1 MFTLELLGIPG
12 TRLSRKYFCLK
23 VSHIPTMFLDAV
35 KLPCMAT
42 KPPTYLSELMT
53 IRDILMGEIIHEYN
67 ERFEK
72 VEADLQAQRE
82 ALNAKEAAL
91 DERIKALDALLQQ
104 KSNDLSTHF
113 TDKIEE
119 DRQSLS
125 ALFLS
130 LGQELKR

>member
-1 MFTLELLGIPG
+1 
-12 TRLSRKYFCLK
+12 
-23 VSHIPTMFLDAV
+23 
-35 KLPCMAT
+35 MAT
-42 KPPTYLSELMT
+42 KPPTSLSELMT
-53 IRDILMGEIIHEYN
+53 IRDILMGEIIQEYN

-82 ALNAKEAAL
+82 ALAAKEAAL
-91 DERIKALDALLQQ
+91 DERISALDALLQQ
-104 KSNDLSTHF
+104 KSTDLATNF
-113 TDKIEE
+113 NNKIEE